1 VRGALLRDPVAANA
15 QRLVV
20 QREPSII
27 LAEHAHVDGQVIER
41 ERQIG
46 SVGRVGADQLS
57 PDGDGLL
64 TGGRR
69 LLVAIDFRQG
79 EREVTKRPGQLE
91 AERRAASA
99 RRRRMMTTSS
109 RSVTLCSCCPR
120 ACRSFA

>member
-1 VRGALLRDPVAANA
+1 MRGALLRDPVAANA

-79 EREVTKRPGQLE
+79 EREVTKRPGPLE
-91 AERRAASA
+91 AERRVGVGQA
-99 RRRRMMTTSS
+99 TSDDDDLVEE
-109 RSVTLCSCCPR
+109 RDALFVLPR